1 MASSRAPAPTAA
13 ELAFL
18 ERAVELG
25 RRGWGR
31 VHPNPMV
38 GCVLVRDGRVLG
50 EGWHRGWGGPH
61 AEVQA
66 LASAREA
73 GHDPTGATAVVSLE
87 PCNHHGK
94 TPPCTLALRSA
105 GVARVVYGAADPGVT
120 RDDGDRGAALQM
132 VPSGG
137 GGAAL
142 AAAGVDVVGPVFS
155 PERARS
161 ENPAFFHAF
170 GPRANRPWLCLK
182 MAVSADGFI
191 AARPGAR
198 TAISGADASRRVQR
212 LRAGFDAILVG
223 GHTAVVDDPLL
234 TVRGDVVPRV
244 PPLRVVLDAERALPP
259 TARLFREGDGEVIVF
274 EGPEGD
280 HGRGEAEPAATE
292 PSTPADGGRGAAAQG
307 PVVVRREVLP
317 LIEGSLEAGTPR
329 FDLHGVLR
337 QLRQLG
343 VDSVLCEGGG
353 TLAAGLLKAGLV
365 DRFVLIESERSLG
378 DGGVPAFPGVNSN
391 RLPWWDGDAGAGSV
405 AGHRSNPRSERWVP
419 VEGPIELGTDT
430 WRSWDRERG

>member
-1 MASSRAPAPTAA
+1 MTSSRAPTPTAA

-50 EGWHRGWGGPH
+50 EGWHREWGGPH
-61 AEVQA
+61 AEVEA

-73 GHDPTGATAVVSLE
+73 GHDPAGATAVVSLE
-87 PCNHHGK
+87 PCSHHGK

-105 GVARVVYGAADPGVT
+105 GVARVVYGAADPG
-120 RDDGDRGAALQM
+120 AA
-132 VPSGG
+132 SGG

-142 AAAGVDVVGPVFS
+142 AAAGVDVLGPVFS
-155 PERARS
+155 PERARA

-170 GPRANRPWLCLK
+170 GPRAHRPWLCLK

-198 TAISGADASRRVQR
+198 TTISGAEAAGRVQR

-234 TVRGDVVPRV
+234 TVRGDVAPRV

-259 TARLFREGDGEVIVF
+259 TARLFREGQGGVIVF
-274 EGPEGD
+274 EGPGRPEGEQ
-280 HGRGEAEPAATE
+280 GRGVTEPAATE
-292 PSTPADGGRGAAAQG
+292 PSTPVGGGLEAAQG

-317 LIEGSLEAGTPR
+317 LIEGTLEAGTPR
-329 FDLHGVLR
+329 FDLHRVLR
-337 QLRQLG
+337 RLRQLG
-343 VDSVLCEGGG
+343 VASVLCEGGG
-353 TLAAGLLKAGLV
+353 TLAAALLEAGLV

-378 DGGVPAFPGVNSN
+378 DGGVSAFPGVPAG
-391 RLPWWDGDAGAGSV
+391 RLPWGETAAASE
-405 AGHRSNPRSERWVP
+405 PERWTP
-419 VEGPIELGTDT
+419 VEGPVALGTDT
-430 WRSWDRERG
+430 WRGWDRERS